1 MFPWWN
7 KGWNRN
13 AIAGPGGMENSII
26 GKGQTLLAVG
36 WKGHLCSYQW
46 RASHLLEQMLGY
58 WWVSSETAA
67 VHLRGSP
74 LHDGLVHSVLHRQH
88 LHYLLPV
95 PLDETLHQAEWKA
108 LGSSPTWEKQVRSG
122 YLFWSDDLR
131 YGCNPLWTK
140 DSISIS
146 LQMQPHQ
153 CCSWNWMQCWSML
166 MALSCNAVR
175 APAIPTLDTSE
186 HPRVALLGWCYLPGL
201 PAVSLGYWQVVER
214 EQEKAAGS
222 QVLCFSIGS
231 PTGWIPSGIDFC
243 LAWRSDQLEHIR
255 VERRLL
261 SLSHREM
268 PRGVAIVM
276 Q

>member
-13 AIAGPGGMENSII
+13 AISGPGGMENSII

-67 VHLRGSP
+67 VHLQGSP
-74 LHDGLVHSVLHRQH
+74 LHDGLVHSVLHCQH

-95 PLDETLHQAEWKA
+95 LLDETLHQAEWKA

-166 MALSCNAVR
+166 MALSCCQSTCNTYSGPFW
-175 APAIPTLDTSE
+175 APSCSSAGMVLSPWPSRCLTLVPTDGGKGAGEGCRVPSVIFQHRLPNRVNTLRDRFLSCMEIRSAWTHQGGETSAF
-186 HPRVALLGWCYLPGL
+186 P
-201 PAVSLGYWQVVER
+201 
-214 EQEKAAGS
+214 
-222 QVLCFSIGS
+222 F
-231 PTGWIPSGIDFC
+231 PSGN
-243 LAWRSDQLEHIR
+243 A
-255 VERRLL
+255 
-261 SLSHREM
+261 
-268 PRGVAIVM
+268 
-276 Q
+276 